1 MNEQVTTPV
10 KPTNADNITESSD
23 KRLDAGIQRNGT
35 GEIVISNIT
44 KTFGSVRSLDAVSA
58 TIRQGSIFGLIGSN
72 GAGKST
78 LLRIMAGIYKP
89 DTGYVTYDGEPI
101 WENTQRKQDIVYLS
115 DDQFFFPHGTI
126 ADMADYYK
134 TMYINWSN
142 EKYSRL
148 CAMFNLETDRKI
160 STFSKGMQKQAS
172 VLLALSCCPKYLLCD
187 ETFDGLDPVV
197 RQFVK
202 RLLAE
207 EVADGTMTPVIASHN
222 MRELE
227 DICDHIGLL
236 HKGGILFDRD
246 VDTMKTSI
254 YKVQL
259 VLTGA
264 EPNLNSFRVPGTDR
278 LLHVVN
284 YKRSGSI
291 YNLILRGERT
301 DVEAAIMAMN
311 PVFHELVPL
320 TLEEIFICEMEEK
333 GYDFN
338 SIIG

>member
-1 MNEQVTTPV
+1 MNGQSIN
-10 KPTNADNITESSD
+10 PTQPA
-23 KRLDAGIQRNGT
+23 
-35 GEIVISNIT
+35 GEIAIKNVT
-44 KTFGSVRSLDAVSA
+44 KTFGPVRSLDCVTA
-58 TIRQGSIFGLIGSN
+58 TIKQGSIFGLIGSN

-78 LLRIMAGIYKP
+78 LLRVMAGIYAP
-89 DTGYVTYDGEPI
+89 DTGTVTYDGEEI
-101 WENTQRKQDIVYLS
+101 WENTTRKQDIVYLS

-126 ADMADYYK
+126 EDMVSYYR
-134 TMYINWSN
+134 TVYLNWSD
-142 EKYSRL
+142 EKYNRL
-148 CAMFNLETDRKI
+148 RAVFNLETDRKI

-187 ETFDGLDPVV
+187 ETFDGLDPVM

-236 HKGGILFDRD
+236 HKGGILFDRE
-246 VDTMKTSI
+246 VDAMKTSI
-254 YKVQL
+254 HKVQL
-259 VLTGA
+259 VLPGN
-264 EPNLNSFRVPGTDR
+264 EPDIRAFRVPGTDR
-278 LLHVVN
+278 NLHVVN
-284 YKRSGSI
+284 YKKSGSI
-291 YNLILRGERT
+291 YNLILRGEREE
-301 DVEAAIMAMN
+301 VEAAIAALN
-311 PVFHELVPL
+311 PIFHELLPL

-338 SIIG
+338 SMVG

>member
-1 MNEQVTTPV
+1 MNEQNTTVSP
-10 KPTNADNITESSD
+10 K
-23 KRLDAGIQRNGT
+23 T

-44 KTFGSVRSLDAVSA
+44 KTFGTVRSLDAVSA
-58 TIRQGSIFGLIGSN
+58 VIRQGSIFGLIGSN

-78 LLRIMAGIYKP
+78 LLRIMAGIYRP
-89 DTGYVTYDGEPI
+89 DSGTVTYDGEPI
-101 WENTQRKQDIVYLS
+101 WENTARKQDIVYLS

-126 ADMADYYK
+126 SDMAQYYR
-134 TMYINWSN
+134 TMYLNWSD
-142 EKYSRL
+142 EKYNRL
-148 CAMFNLETDRKI
+148 RAIFNLEVDRKI

-187 ETFDGLDPVV
+187 ETFDGLDPVM

-236 HKGGILFDRD
+236 HKGGILFDRE
-246 VDTMKTSI
+246 VDAMKTSI
-254 YKVQL
+254 HKVQL
-259 VLTGA
+259 VLPNG
-264 EPNLNSFRVPGTDR
+264 EPDIHAFRVPGTEKD
-278 LLHVVN
+278 LHVVS
-284 YKRSGSI
+284 YKKSGSI
-291 YNLILRGERT
+291 YNLILRGEREE
-301 DVEAAIMAMN
+301 VEAAIAALN
-311 PVFHELVPL
+311 PVFYELLPL

-338 SIIG
+338 SIVG

>member
-1 MNEQVTTPV
+1 MHDQYTP
-10 KPTNADNITESSD
+10 I
-23 KRLDAGIQRNGT
+23 T
-35 GEIVISNIT
+35 GEIAIKNVT
-44 KTFGSVRSLDAVSA
+44 KTFGRVRSLDDVTA

-78 LLRIMAGIYKP
+78 LLRIMAGIYRP
-89 DTGYVTYDGEPI
+89 DSGSVSYDGEDI
-101 WENTQRKQDIVYLS
+101 WENTARKQDIVYLS
-115 DDQFFFPHGTI
+115 DDQFFFTHGTI
-126 ADMADYYK
+126 EDMARYYK
-134 TMYINWSN
+134 QMYINWSD
-142 EKYSRL
+142 EKYERL
-148 CAMFNLETDRKI
+148 RAVFNLETDRKI

-187 ETFDGLDPVV
+187 ETFDGLDPVM

-236 HKGGILFDRD
+236 HKGGILFDRE
-246 VDTMKTSI
+246 VDAMKTSI
-254 YKVQL
+254 HKVQM
-259 VLTGA
+259 VLPGA
-264 EPNLNSFRVPGTDR
+264 EPDLGSFCAPDGRA
-278 LLHVVN
+278 LHVVS
-284 YKRSGSI
+284 YKKSGSVL
-291 YNLILRGERT
+291 NLILRGEREEA
-301 DVEAAIMAMN
+301 EAAVTAKN
-311 PVFHELVPL
+311 PVFYELIPL

>member
-1 MNEQVTTPV
+1 MNERM
-10 KPTNADNITESSD
+10 NAP
-23 KRLDAGIQRNGT
+23 AAHA
-35 GEIVISNIT
+35 GEIAILNVT
-44 KTFGSVRSLDAVSA
+44 KTFGTVRSLDAVSA
-58 TIRQGSIFGLIGSN
+58 TIKQGSIFGLIGSN

-78 LLRIMAGIYKP
+78 LLRVMAGIYAP
-89 DTGYVTYDGEPI
+89 DEGLVTYDGEPI
-101 WENTQRKQDIVYLS
+101 WENTKRKQDIVYLS

-126 ADMADYYK
+126 EDMAAYYR
-134 TMYINWSN
+134 TMYLNWSD
-142 EKYSRL
+142 EKYERL
-148 CAMFNLETDRKI
+148 RAVFNLETDRKI

-187 ETFDGLDPVV
+187 ETFDGLDPVM

-236 HKGGILFDRD
+236 HKGGILFDRE
-246 VDTMKTSI
+246 VDAMKTAI
-254 YKVQL
+254 HKVQL
-259 VLTGA
+259 VLPGG
-264 EPNLNSFRVPGTDR
+264 EPDIRAFRIPGTDR
-278 LLHVVN
+278 ALHVVN
-284 YKRSGSI
+284 YKKSGSI
-291 YNLILRGERT
+291 YNLILRGERGE
-301 DVEAAIMAMN
+301 VEDAIAALN
-311 PVFHELVPL
+311 PIFHELLPL

-338 SIIG
+338 SIVG

>member
-1 MNEQVTTPV
+1 MNEQYTPM
-10 KPTNADNITESSD
+10 N
-23 KRLDAGIQRNGT
+23 
-35 GEIVISNIT
+35 GEISIKNVT
-44 KTFGSVRSLDAVSA
+44 KTFGAVKSLDNVTA

-78 LLRIMAGIYKP
+78 LLRVMAGIYRP
-89 DTGYVTYDGEPI
+89 DSGSVSYDSEDI
-101 WENTQRKQDIVYLS
+101 WENTARKQDIVYLS
-115 DDQFFFPHGTI
+115 DDQFFFNHGTI
-126 ADMADYYK
+126 EDMARYYK
-134 TMYINWSN
+134 QMYLNWSD
-142 EKYSRL
+142 EKYNKLR
-148 CAMFNLETDRKI
+148 AIFNLETDRKI

-187 ETFDGLDPVV
+187 ETFDGLDPVM

-236 HKGGILFDRD
+236 HKGGILFDREID
-246 VDTMKTSI
+246 AMKTSI
-254 YKVQL
+254 HKVQM
-259 VLTGA
+259 VLPGE
-264 EPNLNSFRVPGTDR
+264 EPDLGSFRAPNGNPM
-278 LLHVVN
+278 HVVS
-284 YKRSGSI
+284 YKKSGSVL
-291 YNLILRGERT
+291 NLILRGER
-301 DVEAAIMAMN
+301 DEAEAAVKAKN
-311 PVFHELVPL
+311 PVFYELLPL

-333 GYDFN
+333 GYDFT

>member
-1 MNEQVTTPV
+1 MNEQNYNAPRTPGEMV
-10 KPTNADNITESSD
+10 ITDVS
-23 KRLDAGIQRNGT
+23 
-35 GEIVISNIT
+35 
-44 KTFGSVRSLDAVSA
+44 KTFGTVRSLDAVSA

-78 LLRIMAGIYKP
+78 LLRVMAGIYRP
-89 DTGYVTYDGEPI
+89 DSGSVTYDGEDI
-101 WENTQRKQDIVYLS
+101 WENTARKQDIVYLS
-115 DDQFFFPHGTI
+115 DDQFFFAHGTI
-126 ADMADYYK
+126 ADMADYYR
-134 TMYINWSN
+134 TMYINWSDD
-142 EKYSRL
+142 KYDRL
-148 CAMFNLETDRKI
+148 RAVFNLETDRKI

-187 ETFDGLDPVV
+187 ETFDGLDPVM

-236 HKGGILFDRD
+236 HKGGILFDRE
-246 VDTMKTSI
+246 VDAMKTSI
-254 YKVQL
+254 HKLQL
-259 VLTGA
+259 VLTAG
-264 EPNLNSFRVPGTDR
+264 EPDISALRVPGTEKN
-278 LLHVVN
+278 LHVVS
-284 YKRSGSI
+284 YKKSGSI
-291 YNLILRGERT
+291 YNLIVRGEREE
-301 DVEAAIMAMN
+301 VEAAADALN
-311 PVFHELVPL
+311 PVFRELVPL

-338 SIIG
+338 AIVG

>member
-1 MNEQVTTPV
+1 MNEQYTPM
-10 KPTNADNITESSD
+10 N
-23 KRLDAGIQRNGT
+23 
-35 GEIVISNIT
+35 GEISIKNVT
-44 KTFGSVRSLDAVSA
+44 KTFGAVKSLDDVTA

-78 LLRIMAGIYKP
+78 LLRVMAGIYRP
-89 DTGYVTYDGEPI
+89 DSGSVSYDGEDI
-101 WENTQRKQDIVYLS
+101 WENTARKQDIVYLS
-115 DDQFFFPHGTI
+115 DDQFFFNHGTI
-126 ADMADYYK
+126 EDMARYYK
-134 TMYINWSN
+134 QMYLNWSD
-142 EKYSRL
+142 EKYNKLR
-148 CAMFNLETDRKI
+148 AIFNLETDRKI

-187 ETFDGLDPVV
+187 ETFDGLDPVM

-236 HKGGILFDRD
+236 HKGGILFDREID
-246 VDTMKTSI
+246 AMKTSI
-254 YKVQL
+254 HKVQM
-259 VLTGA
+259 VLPGE
-264 EPNLNSFRVPGTDR
+264 EPDLGSFRAPNGTVM
-278 LLHVVN
+278 HVVS
-284 YKRSGSI
+284 YKKSGSVF
-291 YNLILRGERT
+291 NLILRGER
-301 DVEAAIMAMN
+301 DEAEAAVKAKN
-311 PVFHELVPL
+311 PVFYELLPL

-333 GYDFN
+333 GYDFT

>member
-1 MNEQVTTPV
+1 MNKQSTEM
-10 KPTNADNITESSD
+10 TN
-23 KRLDAGIQRNGT
+23 
-35 GEIVISNIT
+35 EIVIQNIT
-44 KTFGSVRSLDAVSA
+44 KTFGAVRSLDHVSA

-78 LLRIMAGIYKP
+78 LLRIMAGIYRP
-89 DTGYVTYDGEPI
+89 DEGSVTYDGEEI
-101 WENTQRKQDIVYLS
+101 WENTKRKQDIVYLS

-126 ADMADYYK
+126 EDMANYYRRL
-134 TMYINWSN
+134 YINWSD
-142 EKYSRL
+142 EKYERL
-148 CAMFNLETDRKI
+148 RSIFNLEVDRKI
-160 STFSKGMQKQAS
+160 NTFSKGMQKQAS

-187 ETFDGLDPVV
+187 ETFDGLDPVM

-207 EVADGTMTPVIASHN
+207 EVADGMMTPVIASHN

-236 HKGGILFDRD
+236 HKGGILFDQE
-246 VDTMKTSI
+246 VDTMKSNI
-254 YKVQL
+254 HKIQM
-259 VLTGA
+259 VLPNVDTDSTESAAVSLRAPEA
-264 EPNLNSFRVPGTDR
+264 ETA
-278 LLHVVN
+278 LHVVN
-284 YKRSGSI
+284 YRRSGSI
-291 YNLILRGERT
+291 LQLVVRGEYEE
-301 DVEAAIMAMN
+301 VEAAVKAKD
-311 PVFHELVPL
+311 PVFYEMIPL